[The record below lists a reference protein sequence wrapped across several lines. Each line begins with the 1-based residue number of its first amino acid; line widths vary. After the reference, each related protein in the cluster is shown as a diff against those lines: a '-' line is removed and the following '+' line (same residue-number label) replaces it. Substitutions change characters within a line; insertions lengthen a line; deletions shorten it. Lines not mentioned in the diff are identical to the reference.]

1 MRRHW
6 RLVVLLPILVSLA
19 ACLDPTGA
27 SVPNDGDEKTG
38 EKQPSGN
45 SAIVLIQDLG

>member
-6 RLVVLLPILVSLA
+6 RLVLLLPLVMSLA
-19 ACLDPTGA
+19 ACLDATGV
-27 SVPNDGDEKTG
+27 SVPNDDEKPG
-38 EKQPSGN
+38 DKQPDGN

>member
-6 RLVVLLPILVSLA
+6 RLVLLLPILVSLA
-19 ACLDPTGA
+19 ACLDATGV
-27 SVPNDGDEKTG
+27 SVPNDDEKNG